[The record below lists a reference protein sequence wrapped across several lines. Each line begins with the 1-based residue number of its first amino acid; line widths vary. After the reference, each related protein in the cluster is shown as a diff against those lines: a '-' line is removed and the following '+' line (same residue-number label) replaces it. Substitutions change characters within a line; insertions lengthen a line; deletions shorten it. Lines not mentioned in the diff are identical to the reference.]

1 MKEKFYFQHDYDA
14 ADDPKICVAIEDYGG
29 IAYAMFFYA
38 VELMHRE
45 EDKRLPMKGY
55 VFKAIALKMKTDV
68 DIVKRFIDDCI
79 DEYGLFD
86 SDGDFFFSK
95 RVFKNIEYR
104 EEANRKK
111 VEAGRKGGI
120 ASGKSRKMT
129 SQVKQNE
136 AVLEPSEP
144 NEPSLEA
151 NEPNEPKE
159 KKRKE
164 IKEKEI
170 KSNIVKKEIPTFS
183 MIYKKF
189 PKSKLDEELKD
200 KATWERFSDEDK
212 IMAYELADIYLER
225 NAEQPRRREYMPVI
239 GYYLSQTRFNY
250 MTGVTDKYRE
260 KQKAEKELAE
270 RRTDGDYILKNPDE
284 AKMVLK
290 YIKENL
296 PIVSAMKY
304 QMNLAGA
311 DKLCYDYGYDKVME
325 KLIAM
330 ESWEP
335 IKDKDSVVNVCRQWL
350 AKGYGILVGGKDPK
364 KVLEMQKI
372 MSN

>member
-29 IAYAMFFYA
+29 IGYAMFFYA

-45 EDKRLPMKGY
+45 GDKRLPFKGY

-79 DEYGLFD
+79 NEYGLFD
-86 SDGDFFFSK
+86 ADGEFFYSN

-120 ASGKSRKMT
+120 ASGKSRRKT
-129 SQVKQNE
+129 SPAKQGE
-136 AVLEPSEP
+136 AVSGV
-144 NEPSLEA
+144 NEPMLEA
-151 NEPNEPKE
+151 NEANEPKE

-170 KSNIVKKEIPTFS
+170 KSNIVKKEIPTFADFF
-183 MIYKKF
+183 KKF
-189 PKSKLDEELKD
+189 PKEYQKDEF
-200 KATWERFSDEDK
+200 KAKAYWDRKSLRDEDK
-212 IMAYELADIYLER
+212 QMAFDLVEAYIKKAKDATRRAER
-225 NAEQPRRREYMPVI
+225 IISPSH
-239 GYYLSQTRFNY
+239 YLSFEKWNY
-250 MTGVTDKYRE
+250 LGTYTDDYKK

-270 RRTDGDYILKNPDE
+270 RVTIGEYTLKNP
-284 AKMVLK
+284 ALTRTVMK

-296 PIVSAMKY
+296 PKVSAMKY
-304 QMNLAGA
+304 QMNEVGA
-311 DKLCYDYGYDKVME
+311 DKLLYDYGYDNVITKLCSME
-325 KLIAM
+325 VWPSI
-330 ESWEP
+330 EDRE
-335 IKDKDSVVNVCRQWL
+335 SVVNVCRQWL
-350 AKGYGILVGGKDPK
+350 VKEHGVLVGGKDPIK
-364 KVLEMQKI
+364 LLDKEKL
-372 MSN
+372 